1 MNLTLTLTDIA
12 SDDDRKGIAAPLIQ
26 YNDAKAGASN
36 YRTLVVTLKD
46 EAGAVLG
53 GLWGYTSYG
62 WLFVQ
67 LLALPEALR
76 GMGHGRQ
83 LMHAAEQEAIARGC
97 RHAWLDTF
105 EFQARGF
112 YEKLGYVL
120 FGELPDHPPGFARFF
135 LKKQLI
141 PDDPHAGH

>member
-1 MNLTLTLTDIA
+1 MKLTLTLTDIA
-12 SDDDRKGIAAPLIQ
+12 SDEDRKGIAAPLIQ

-36 YRTLVVTLKD
+36 YRWLVVTLKD
-46 EAGAVLG
+46 ERGTVQG

-67 LLALPEALR
+67 LLAVPEALR
-76 GMGHGRQ
+76 RMGYGRQ
-83 LMHAAEQEAIARGC
+83 LMHAAEQEAVARGC
-97 RHAWLDTF
+97 RNAWLDTF

-112 YEKLGYVL
+112 YEKLGYAV

-135 LKKQLI
+135 LKKRLV
-141 PDDPHAGH
+141 PNDAHAGH